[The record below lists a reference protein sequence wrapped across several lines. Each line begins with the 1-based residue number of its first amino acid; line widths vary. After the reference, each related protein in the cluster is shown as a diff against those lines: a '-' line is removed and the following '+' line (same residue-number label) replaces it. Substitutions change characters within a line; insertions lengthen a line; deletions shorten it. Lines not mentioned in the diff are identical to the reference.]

1 MRAIWKPVLL
11 AFAVAAVSGCSSMG
25 KKSSTDAGAETGAMG
40 DGATTGVGVGSGTFQ
55 GMSIDDPSSPL
66 AQRVIYFE
74 LDSSQVREAD
84 RGVLANHAAY
94 LKENPQAVITLEG
107 HGDERGSPEYN
118 IALGER
124 RAQAVRQ
131 MMEFSG
137 ATASQ
142 LPTVSYGEEKPAV
155 DGHDESAWSQNRR
168 VELIYPG
175 R

>member
-25 KKSSTDAGAETGAMG
+25 KKSTTDAGAAGAG
-40 DGATTGVGVGSGTFQ
+40 SDGATTPMEGMGSDTFQ
-55 GMSIDDPSSPL
+55 GMSINDPSSPL

-84 RGVLANHAAY
+84 RAVLANHAAY

-137 ATASQ
+137 ATAQQ

-155 DGHDESAWSQNRR
+155 EGHDESAWSQNRR
-168 VELIYPG
+168 VELVYPG

>member
-1 MRAIWKPVLL
+1 MRAMWKPVLL
-11 AFAVAAVSGCSSMG
+11 AFAVVAVSGCSSMG
-25 KKSSTDAGAETGAMG
+25 KKSSTDAGAGG
-40 DGATTGVGVGSGTFQ
+40 DGATTPIEGGVGSGTFQ

-66 AQRVIYFE
+66 AQRVIYFD

-84 RGVLANHAAY
+84 RAVLANHAAY

-131 MMEFSG
+131 VMEFSG
-137 ATASQ
+137 ATAQQ

-168 VELIYPG
+168 VELVYPG

>member
-1 MRAIWKPVLL
+1 
-11 AFAVAAVSGCSSMG
+11 
-25 KKSSTDAGAETGAMG
+25 
-40 DGATTGVGVGSGTFQ
+40 
-55 GMSIDDPSSPL
+55 
-66 AQRVIYFE
+66 
-74 LDSSQVREAD
+74 
-84 RGVLANHAAY
+84 VLANHAAY
-94 LKENPQAVITLEG
+94 LRENPQAVITLEG

-137 ATASQ
+137 ATAQQ